1 MGGAWLNVWLL
12 PWFES
17 WEGELLASEGSCTA
31 PGGGLLPSPGGRWA
45 MAGVWLW
52 EEPWLIVWLL
62 TWFTVFTWFTWFTVF
77 IEFMVLLLLL
87 LARLLREL
95 LPSGGGWPVAGG
107 GLSPSPGGR
116 RAVAGV
122 GLRGLGGDWTN
133 LFILLLL
140 LVIFPSFFVT
150 KWLSLLICLC
160 FTLLNLS
167 SLTLLMKSWH
177 CSNLSCEMIE
187 ASLSLQSCDSLST
200 SSKMLSIAF
209 ILACNKSFSAFLI
222 ICPGPWSV

>member
-1 MGGAWLNVWLL
+1 M
-12 PWFES
+12 
-17 WEGELLASEGSCTA
+17 
-31 PGGGLLPSPGGRWA
+31 LPSLGGRWA
-45 MAGVWLW
+45 IAGVWLW
-52 EEPWLIVWLL
+52 EAPWLIWLL
-62 TWFTVFTWFTWFTVF
+62 TWFTGF
-77 IEFMVLLLLL
+77 IELPELFMVLLLLL
-87 LARLLREL
+87 LARLLLGEL

-107 GLSPSPGGR
+107 ELSPSPGGR

-122 GLRGLGGDWTN
+122 GLRALGGDWTN
-133 LFILLLL
+133 LFKVILLLI

-160 FTLLNLS
+160 FTLINLS

-200 SSKMLSIAF
+200 CSKMLLIAF
-209 ILACNKSFSAFLI
+209 ILACSKSFSAFLI
-222 ICPGPWSV
+222 ICLALGVSKVVFNLMLTGINSLWIHLSEKILWFL

>member
-1 MGGAWLNVWLL
+1 MGGTLTN
-12 PWFES
+12 
-17 WEGELLASEGSCTA
+17 C
-31 PGGGLLPSPGGRWA
+31 
-45 MAGVWLW
+45 
-52 EEPWLIVWLL
+52 LIVCLRGRAVSFRVKLYSYWGRIASFPGRKVSNCRCLVMGGTL
-62 TWFTVFTWFTWFTVF
+62 TNLIAYLIYWIYWVTWVV
-77 IEFMVLLLLL
+77 MVLLLLL
-87 LARLLREL
+87 LARLLLGEL

-107 GLSPSPGGR
+107 ELSPSPGGR

-122 GLRGLGGDWTN
+122 GLRALGGDWTN
-133 LFILLLL
+133 LFKIILLLI

-160 FTLLNLS
+160 FTLVNLS

-200 SSKMLSIAF
+200 CSKMLLIAF
-209 ILACNKSFSAFLI
+209 ILACR
-222 ICPGPWSV
+222 